1 MNNPITAIY
10 ENGIFRPITPLDL
23 PDQVQVQIVIQP
35 LDEAKVES
43 SSDRPKPTMAE
54 LLAELREINKL
65 EPDEIE
71 LPARKDRP
79 NPLLEMPN
87 EFFV

>member
-1 MNNPITAIY
+1 
-10 ENGIFRPITPLDL
+10 
-23 PDQVQVQIVIQP
+23 
-35 LDEAKVES
+35 
-43 SSDRPKPTMAE
+43 MAE

>member
-10 ENGIFRPITPLDL
+10 ENGIFRPIAPLDL

-35 LDEAKVES
+35 FDEPKVES

-54 LLAELREINKL
+54 LWADLDKINRL
-65 EPDEIE
+65 EPDIE
-71 LPARKDRP
+71 LPPRKDRP
-79 NPLLEMPN
+79 NPLLESQD

>member
-35 LDEAKVES
+35 FDEPKVAS
-43 SSDRPKPTMAE
+43 SSDRPKPTMAK

-65 EPDEIE
+65 EPEEIE